1 VSKRPTFYFSLRS
14 PYSWMAYR
22 DLLERYPDVAEAVEW
37 VPFFEPD
44 ALSLRM
50 LAERGEEFPYS
61 AMSRAKHFY
70 ILQDVGR
77 LTKARGLPL
86 TWPVDREPVW
96 EVPHLGYLVA
106 LRGGRGPEYIAAVY
120 RARWELGRDICD
132 PAVIADVA
140 TSLGLDPVEVST
152 AATDPELR
160 LEGVEV
166 LLRIC
171 RDGVFGVPFFV
182 HRFSR
187 FWGMDRLDEFAA
199 HLRSK
204 LAPAGALPATAS
216 SVSVGRS
223 SEESHAGGCG

>member
-1 VSKRPTFYFSLRS
+1 MSKNPTFYFSLRS

-22 DLLERYPDVAEAVEW
+22 DLLAKYPDVAEAVEW

-44 ALSLRM
+44 ELSTRM
-50 LAERGEEFPYS
+50 LTERGEEFPYS

-77 LTKARGLPL
+77 LTKERGLPL
-86 TWPVDREPVW
+86 TWPVDRDPVW

-106 LRGGRGPEYIAAVY
+106 RRAGLGREYVDAVY
-120 RARWELGRDICD
+120 RTRWELGRDICD
-132 PAVIADVA
+132 PEVIADVA
-140 TSLGLDPVEVST
+140 VSLGLDPVAVST
-152 AATDPELR
+152 AASDPALR
-160 LEGVEV
+160 EEGVEI

-171 RDGVFGVPFFV
+171 KDGVFGVPFFV

-204 LAPAGALPATAS
+204 LAPACALPASAT
-216 SVSVGRS
+216 SVGLGRS